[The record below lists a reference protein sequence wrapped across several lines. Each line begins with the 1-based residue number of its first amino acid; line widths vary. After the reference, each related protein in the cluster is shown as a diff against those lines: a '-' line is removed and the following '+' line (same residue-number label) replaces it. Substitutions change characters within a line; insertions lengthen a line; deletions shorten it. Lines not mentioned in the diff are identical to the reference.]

1 MNTAKSLQLLDNQYN
16 NISPITN
23 IESIYYEVL
32 DNGVIYRNSL
42 YKHFPIYVKYNNNID
57 EPFIIRKSSADT
69 GNIIYFKQENNSSY
83 GLGDSSSYRLSQTKE
98 NNDDIFVSSIKQSRL
113 KNTRYHMLDITTY
126 NFSDIMSLYAPKLW
140 VNNKFISLDA
150 SIGNIIYNSSI
161 INAYYDYPPD
171 GLKAY
176 ILTSADAGSI
186 EKGTPGTSL
195 NKQRVNDILDQ
206 ILFKEEYPYLID
218 ISIHMKE
225 TETSGHP
232 FIDIGHLGDFDIE
245 NKYST
250 NLSDVIDVCTGKLR
264 LVYFNDANSISNNTT
279 DNIIDLVDIS
289 DALINLSMCRE
300 HINEILPAFFN
311 CFPSKTPNID
321 YSGNI
326 SVWKTFEDNIIFN
339 IKNVLGN
346 YCSEEFLNNTDN
358 WRENY
363 IKLLYSSYPAKN
375 ISISNDNNKRETIK
389 SMLTA
394 EIFKDEY
401 YCVPANISVSLKCTS
416 TQKITS
422 AKLQTGDA
430 KYKSNFGNIVGD
442 KGNGMF
448 EPSEYANN
456 VYGSYYIPYN
466 DYFNEYNT
474 QQLHVDSGPDCLV
487 NTNIHLAYK
496 CVVNIPVVVNNKVY
510 YVSGV
515 GTKYIECEHN
525 TADDIIIYIPK
536 EIDNSDNVNN
546 NNLPELAYI
555 EQDGVYMK
563 SNGWAIHTRYCDPSN
578 YIGTAYA
585 ALQAKF
591 NIYEIK
597 GQKSYDSVSAGT
609 TRKIKIKIETK

>member
-57 EPFIIRKSSADT
+57 EPIIIRKSSADT
-69 GNIIYFKQENNSSY
+69 GNIIYFKQENNSNY
-83 GLGDSSSYRLSQTKE
+83 GLGDSSSYRLSQQQTS
-98 NNDDIFVSSIKQSRL
+98 NDDIFVSSIRQSHL
-113 KNTRYHMLDITTY
+113 KNTRYYKLDISTY

-150 SIGNIIYNSSI
+150 CIGNIIYDSSI
-161 INAYYDYPPD
+161 IDAYYEYPPD

-176 ILTSADAGSI
+176 IITSADAGSI

-195 NKQRVNDILDQ
+195 NKKRVNDILDQ

-218 ISIHMKE
+218 VSIHMKE
-225 TETSGHP
+225 TETAGHP
-232 FIDIGHLGDFDIE
+232 FIDTAHLSDFDIE
-245 NKYST
+245 NAYST
-250 NLSDVIDVCTGKLR
+250 NLSEVIDVCTGRLR
-264 LVYFNDANSISNNTT
+264 LVYFNNASSMANNNTT
-279 DNIIDLVDIS
+279 DNIINEVVIPDDHIK
-289 DALINLSMCRE
+289 LSKCRE
-300 HINEILPAFFN
+300 YISNEILPAFFN
-311 CFPSKTPNID
+311 CFPSRTPNVD

-389 SMLTA
+389 SMLTT

-401 YCVPANISVSLKCTS
+401 YRVCDISVSLKS
-416 TQKITS
+416 TQPITNS
-422 AKLQTGDA
+422 ILQTGDA
-430 KYKSNFGNIVGD
+430 KYKSNFGNIVGA
-442 KGNGMF
+442 KGNGIF
-448 EPSEYANN
+448 EPSVYANN

-474 QQLHVDSGPDCLV
+474 QQLYVDPTREYRV
-487 NTNIHLAYK
+487 QTIVHLAYK
-496 CVVNIPVVVNNKVY
+496 CVVNIPIIVNNTVY

-563 SNGWAIHTRYCDPSN
+563 SNGWAIHTRYCNPDE
-578 YIGTAYA
+578 YEGTPYE